1 MFAQNQ
7 FCGVNYGKTF
17 YCFRPIQVT
26 GQKYRKNITQE
37 NIPSSCEFFSL
48 FFSLSPSFSFS
59 LSLLL
64 SLSLSPSFSFSLS
77 VSFFSSLSIFPI
89 ISLSLYFSLCA
100 FLYSYFFMSA
110 INVFQVYV
118 SAKKVSQGC
127 RTTDWKAVYYLFQ
140 NLWSR
145 RCDVNW
151 VTLWLLQC
159 YLCFFETR
167 WQLCR
172 HFYSI

>member
-1 MFAQNQ
+1 MHWATFAQNQ
-7 FCGVNYGKTF
+7 FSGVNYGKTF
-17 YCFRPIQVT
+17 DCFRPIQVT

-48 FFSLSPSFSFS
+48 F
-59 LSLLL
+59 
-64 SLSLSPSFSFSLS
+64 LSLSPSFSFSLS

-118 SAKKVSQGC
+118 SAKKVSQGG

-151 VTLWLLQC
+151 VTLWLLQS

>member
-1 MFAQNQ
+1 MHWATFAQNQ

-17 YCFRPIQVT
+17 DCFRPIQVT
-26 GQKYRKNITQE
+26 EQKYRKNITQE
-37 NIPSSCEFFSL
+37 NIPSSCEISMNSFL
-48 FFSLSPSFSFS
+48 FF
-59 LSLLL
+59 
-64 SLSLSPSFSFSLS
+64 SLSPSFSFSLS

>member
-1 MFAQNQ
+1 MHWATFAQNQ
-7 FCGVNYGKTF
+7 FSGVNYGKTF
-17 YCFRPIQVT
+17 DCFRPIQVT

-37 NIPSSCEFFSL
+37 NIPSSCEISMNSFL
-48 FFSLSPSFSFS
+48 FF
-59 LSLLL
+59 

-77 VSFFSSLSIFPI
+77 LSVFLLLPLSLSY
-89 ISLSLYFSLCA
+89 SLTFFVFLSLCA

>member
-1 MFAQNQ
+1 MHWATFAQNQ
-7 FCGVNYGKTF
+7 FCGVNYGKSF

-48 FFSLSPSFSFS
+48 FLSLSPSFSFS
-59 LSLLL
+59 LSLCVFLLLPL
-64 SLSLSPSFSFSLS
+64 SLSYSLT
-77 VSFFSSLSIFPI
+77 FFVF
-89 ISLSLYFSLCA
+89 LSLWA

-145 RCDVNW
+145 RCDVN
-151 VTLWLLQC
+151 
-159 YLCFFETR
+159 
-167 WQLCR
+167 
-172 HFYSI
+172 

>member
-17 YCFRPIQVT
+17 DCFRPIQVT

-48 FFSLSPSFSFS
+48 F
-59 LSLLL
+59 L
-64 SLSLSPSFSFSLS
+64 SLSFFLFLSLCVFLLLPLSLS
-77 VSFFSSLSIFPI
+77 YSLTFFVF
-89 ISLSLYFSLCA
+89 LSLWA

-151 VTLWLLQC
+151 VTLWLLQS
-159 YLCFFETR
+159 YLCFFETK

-172 HFYSI
+172 DFYSI